1 MMHNNYLQVIF
12 MLILNFSH
20 PLTEAQLASI
30 RQLTGSDDLREVRV
44 PTQLDQQA
52 DFLLQIVALADA
64 CGLAATEWQT
74 EPLVVNPP
82 ALNFVAVA
90 LLAELHGR
98 MGYFATCLRLR
109 PVAGSTPPQFEV
121 VGLLNLQAVRDEART
136 RR

>member
-1 MMHNNYLQVIF
+1 

-20 PLTEAQLASI
+20 PLTAAHLAAI
-30 RQLTGSDDLREVRV
+30 VDLTGDSEVQERRV

-52 DFLLQIVALADA
+52 EFLPQIVALADA
-64 CGLAATEWQT
+64 AGLSADEWQT
-74 EPLVVNPP
+74 AAIIVNPP
-82 ALNFVAVA
+82 ALNYVAVA

-98 MGYFATCLRLR
+98 MGYFPTCVRLR

-121 VGLLNLQAVRDEART
+121 VGLLNLQSVREQARA

>member
-1 MMHNNYLQVIF
+1 MI
-12 MLILNFSH
+12 ILNFSH
-20 PLTEAQLASI
+20 PLTDPQLATL
-30 RQLTGSDDLREVRV
+30 RQLTSSSDLQERRI

-52 DFLLQIVALADA
+52 AFLPQIVALADA
-64 CGLAATEWQT
+64 CKLTPQQWQT
-74 EPLVVNPP
+74 TPLVVNPP

-98 MGYFATCLRLR
+98 MGYFPTCLRLR
-109 PVAGSTPPQFEV
+109 SVAGSTPPQFEV

>member
-1 MMHNNYLQVIF
+1 

-20 PLTEAQLASI
+20 PLTPSQLAAISE
-30 RQLTGSDDLREVRV
+30 LTGSDGLQERRI

-52 DFLLQIVALADA
+52 DFLPQSVSLADA
-64 CGLAATEWQT
+64 CQLTPQQWQT
-74 EPLVVNPP
+74 TPLIVNPP

-98 MGYFATCLRLR
+98 MGYFPTCLRLR
-109 PVAGSTPPQFEV
+109 SVAGSTPPQFEV